1 MVKKSVQI
9 QSGKPASFEE
19 KLRYSSSPS
28 WGNADEDDEEDL
40 NVFSS
45 SDDEDDD
52 DDLNGGRG
60 SINRRERE
68 ARAAD
73 RLSVRLLAIHD
84 DDSDEEDRILRKSLR
99 LLAPAYEEDEDE
111 EDDEAA
117 SFSKQSARMRQKSL
131 EQSIRFERES
141 AEKRQ
146 RVIGTLVLWAIAGL
160 SIVVAGLWYVGRLV
174 VRPPS
179 QPVGPYALVERQE
192 GENFF
197 PYYSFY
203 EGPDSVGSN
212 GYLNYVSRDHAER
225 REILNVTYEYDDLDD
240 LFHPPKRHTAA
251 TAAAVETLV
260 ATAQQHTPILLL
272 PEARNLLC
280 TWERLRPMRV
290 PAIVFDWKDCDG
302 SIAVCSC
309 KVCCCCC
316 CCLSDVRRCFYPS
329 PLPLRSPTIIP
340 TDSLKC
346 CFCFVT
352 MYSFTESTCDTCRP
366 DVVSGPPFG

>member
-9 QSGKPASFEE
+9 QSGKPTSFA
-19 KLRYSSSPS
+19 SSSSS
-28 WGNADEDDEEDL
+28 WGYANEDDDEEDL
-40 NVFSS
+40 KVFSS
-45 SDDEDDD
+45 SEDEDDD
-52 DDLNGGRG
+52 DPNGRGG

-99 LLAPAYEEDEDE
+99 LLAPAYEDDEVDEDS
-111 EDDEAA
+111 DEAA
-117 SFSKQSARMRQKSL
+117 SFSKSAARRKSL

-240 LFHPPKRHTAA
+240 LFHPPQRDSSSSSSSSRNPRRYRTTTHSNTTTRSKKPFVYMGTAP
-251 TAAAVETLV
+251 T
-260 ATAQQHTPILLL
+260 
-272 PEARNLLC
+272 EAGPRDSI
-280 TWERLRPMRV
+280 RLEGMRR
-290 PAIVFDWKDCDG
+290 FNRG
-302 SIAVCSC
+302 
-309 KVCCCCC
+309 
-316 CCLSDVRRCFYPS
+316 LF
-329 PLPLRSPTIIP
+329 
-340 TDSLKC
+340 
-346 CFCFVT
+346 
-352 MYSFTESTCDTCRP
+352 M
-366 DVVSGPPFG
+366 